1 MVFRIMKHK
10 NAFTLVELL
19 VVIAIVGILASM
31 ILPAFSTAKKKVQQ
45 QQRMEREQR
54 ERTVPKFMEG
64 TTVAIDGMD
73 VTGRVNLINLNGTYD
88 ILVKSEDGNIKT
100 VERVNGNLL
109 RKVRT
114 SLRD

>member
-1 MVFRIMKHK
+1 MVLRIMKHK

-31 ILPAFSTAKKKVQQ
+31 ILPAFSTVKKKVQ

-54 ERTVPKFMEG
+54 ERTAPKFNEG
-64 TTVAIDGMD
+64 DTVVIDGMD
-73 VTGRVNLINLNGTYD
+73 TTGKVNAVSINGKFD
-88 ILVKSEDGNIKT
+88 ILIRDADGKIQN
-100 VERVNGNLL
+100 VEGINGNLL

>member
-31 ILPAFSTAKKKVQQ
+31 ILPAFSTAKKKVQ